1 MELENYSKEER
12 IDNSST
18 SNGQYVDHEKV
29 ALSKYMTSVYKMMC
43 YALLLTGASAWVV
56 AHSETLRNIFLG
68 SFWIWAL
75 VELGLVIAIS
85 AGIQKFEA
93 RTLNI
98 LFVIYS
104 IVNGLTLSSIF
115 LVFDLGL
122 IETAFFIT
130 AGTFGA
136 CSFIGYKIKNDLY
149 TIGRIAFFVLIGGII
164 ATIVNIFM
172 ASSTLDWIINYAM
185 VGVFV
190 ILTAYDTQKLKNGGF
205 HYLAEEDQQR
215 WVVYGALELYLD
227 FINLFL
233 YILKILGRSRD

>member
-1 MELENYSKEER
+1 LIIFAETKNLKDMELENYSKEER

-104 IVNGLTLSSIF
+104 IVNGFEPQKAIEFAVAASCLKHSIEGDYNMVSVAEVQN
-115 LVFDLGL
+115 L
-122 IETAFFIT
+122 
-130 AGTFGA
+130 AGGDA
-136 CSFIGYKIKNDLY
+136 S
-149 TIGRIAFFVLIGGII
+149 GRV
-164 ATIVNIFM
+164 
-172 ASSTLDWIINYAM
+172 
-185 VGVFV
+185 
-190 ILTAYDTQKLKNGGF
+190 
-205 HYLAEEDQQR
+205 QR
-215 WVVYGALELYLD
+215 
-227 FINLFL
+227 
-233 YILKILGRSRD
+233 

>member
-29 ALSKYMTSVYKMMC
+29 ALSKYMTSAYKMMC

-115 LVFDLGL
+115 LYPLTTPFSIFFTLPTVFSSIFSQIFSAFAPILSL
-122 IETAFFIT
+122 I
-130 AGTFGA
+130 
-136 CSFIGYKIKNDLY
+136 
-149 TIGRIAFFVLIGGII
+149 
-164 ATIVNIFM
+164 
-172 ASSTLDWIINYAM
+172 
-185 VGVFV
+185 
-190 ILTAYDTQKLKNGGF
+190 
-205 HYLAEEDQQR
+205 
-215 WVVYGALELYLD
+215 
-227 FINLFL
+227 
-233 YILKILGRSRD
+233 

>member
-1 MELENYSKEER
+1 MGELENYSKEER
-12 IDNSST
+12 VNNST
-18 SNGQYVDHEKV
+18 SEGQYVDHENV

-93 RTLNI
+93 KTLNI

-104 IVNGLTLSSIF
+104 IVNGLTLSAIF
-115 LVFDLGL
+115 LVYELGL

-136 CSFIGYKIKNDLY
+136 CSFIGYKIKKDLS
-149 TIGRIAFFVLIGGII
+149 TIGRIAFFILIGGII
-164 ATIVNIFM
+164 ATIVNFFM

-190 ILTAYDTQKLKNGGF
+190 VLTAYDTQKLKNGGF
-205 HYLAEEDQQR
+205 EEDQQR